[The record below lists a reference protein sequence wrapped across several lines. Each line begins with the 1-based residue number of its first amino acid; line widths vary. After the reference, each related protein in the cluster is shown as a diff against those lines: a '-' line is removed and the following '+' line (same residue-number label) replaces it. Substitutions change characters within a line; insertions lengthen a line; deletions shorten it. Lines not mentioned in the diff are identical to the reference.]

1 MDLKK
6 DFDRVEH
13 DILLTRCEHY
23 GVRGLENDW
32 FKSYMPDR
40 KQFVSIYG
48 LASYLASVLYGVPQG
63 SVLNPLLFLICIK
76 ESNQATKFCEVHHF
90 ADDRNLLHLSKSIT
104 KLNKYVNV
112 DMKKLTNWLNGKDL
126 FKKTELVIF
135 KHQRK
140 KIDNKVKIKLSRK
153 QLCPTDSVK
162 YFGIRIDEKLNRK
175 HPVNDTAIKVNRG
188 NALLFKIRKFVSV
201 NTFKTMM
208 QSLTYILIM
217 PMWFGLKILMP

>member
-1 MDLKK
+1 MYQRIESGYK
-6 DFDRVEH
+6 
-13 DILLTRCEHY
+13 ILR
-23 GVRGLENDW
+23 
-32 FKSYMPDR
+32 SP
-40 KQFVSIYG
+40 S
-48 LASYLASVLYGVPQG
+48 
-63 SVLNPLLFLICIK
+63 
-76 ESNQATKFCEVHHF
+76 F
-90 ADDRNLLHLSKSIT
+90 ADDRNLLHLSISIT
-104 KLNKYVNV
+104 KLNKYVKV

-153 QLCPTDSVK
+153 QLRSTNSVK